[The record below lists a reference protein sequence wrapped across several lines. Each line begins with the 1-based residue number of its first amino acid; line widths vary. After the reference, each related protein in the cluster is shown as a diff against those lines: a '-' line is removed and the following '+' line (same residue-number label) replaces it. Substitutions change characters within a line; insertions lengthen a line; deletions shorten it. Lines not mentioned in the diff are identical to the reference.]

1 MKKLKVALLII
12 DADNDF
18 VDPHGTLY
26 VPKADEAMK
35 KLSKWLENSGDI
47 IDAVYASQD
56 AHSISHIGH
65 PWFWKK
71 LSDPKKPVTDVT
83 YDDIVTRKIVP
94 RFISENS
101 CGYDEVIDYMLYL
114 HKEGKKHNIWPIHSI
129 EGSWGQAFPP
139 YLSKALDQWTLNNSG
154 KKWTIIRK
162 GQVDLREMFSIFTY
176 SFPLFNEVGPNETM
190 KYLGILGNYYDKI
203 LITGQAKDYCV
214 AESVRDMI
222 DPELSE
228 GVFKDKLIFIKD
240 ALPVIDENNPSLKIY
255 QDAIDNHGAKELEL
269 SEIISYLDFSSIK
282 NSDDDCFV
290 VIQWPEIQYLMD
302 LDGFKENS
310 HLINDEEGL
319 NKYGSSAYFIKKE
332 WLNLI

>member
-83 YDDIVTRKIVP
+83 YDDIVKRKVVP
-94 RFISENS
+94 RFLPEDSAE
-101 CGYDEVIDYMLYL
+101 YEEVIDYMLFL
-114 HKEGKKHNIWPIHSI
+114 NETNKKYNIWPIHSI
-129 EGSWGQAFPP
+129 DGSWGQSFPT
-139 YLSKALDQWTLNNSG
+139 YLSEALNQWSLNNNF
-154 KKWTIIRK
+154 KTWTIIRK
-162 GQVDLREMFSIFTY
+162 GQEELREMHSIFTY
-176 SFPLFNEVGPNETM
+176 SFPLFRKVGPAETL
-190 KYLGILGNYYDKI
+190 KYLEILQIYDKI
-203 LITGQAKDYCV
+203 LIAGQAKDYCV
-214 AESVRDMI
+214 VESIKDMI
-222 DPELSE
+222 DPNLCETN
-228 GVFKDKLIFIKD
+228 FDNKLIFIKD
-240 ALPVIDENNPSLKIY
+240 ALPAIDENNSSLQIY
-255 QDAIDNHGAKELEL
+255 QDAIDNHGAKELKL

-290 VIQWPEIQYLMD
+290 VIQWPEIQYFMD

-319 NKYGSSAYFIKKE
+319 NKYGSNAYFIKKE